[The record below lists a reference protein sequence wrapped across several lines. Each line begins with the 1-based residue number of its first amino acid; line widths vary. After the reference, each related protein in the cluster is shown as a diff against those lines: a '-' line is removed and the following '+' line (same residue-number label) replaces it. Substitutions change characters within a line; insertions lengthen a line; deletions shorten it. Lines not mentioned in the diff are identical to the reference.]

1 MKIDRE
7 MFEEWMANPVTEHV
21 LARVASMA
29 EANKQ
34 RWVDVSWGGGETSPL
49 ILAELK
55 ARAEAAADLS
65 SIKFEDIE
73 EDGK

>member
-1 MKIDRE
+1 MNIDKE
-7 MFEEWMANPVTEHV
+7 MFEEWLANPVTEHV
-21 LARVASMA
+21 LARVSSMA

-34 RWVDVSWGGGETSPL
+34 RWMDVSWGGGQTDPL